1 MAAPIIILIY
11 MFLLEGYRMKKILAA
26 AVSALLLGACA
37 SGTGT
42 SMNGL
47 GSGTGI
53 GSSVVKMAVEN
64 QCRTELNKRNEWR
77 LAMLTQSAAQQQAW
91 EDKICGCASE
101 EAPNQMTANEL
112 MQVVNP
118 ATRTQAVASV
128 TAKTVTACVKRLYS
142 K

>member
-1 MAAPIIILIY
+1 
-11 MFLLEGYRMKKILAA
+11 MKRILATLSLS
-26 AVSALLLGACA
+26 VLLSACA
-37 SGTGT
+37 GGSGMDGIFGGN
-42 SMNGL
+42 SGGSNAGGL
-47 GSGTGI
+47 GVNSM
-53 GSSVVKMAVEN
+53 VKMAVDN
-64 QCRTELNKRNEWR
+64 QCRTELANRNEWR
-77 LAMLTQSAAQQQAW
+77 VIALAMTADKQREW

>member
-1 MAAPIIILIY
+1 
-11 MFLLEGYRMKKILAA
+11 MKKVWMAGLAVLA
-26 AVSALLLGACA
+26 LGACSA
-37 SGTGT
+37 DGGSLNSGLDMGN
-42 SMNGL
+42 SL
-47 GSGTGI
+47 
-53 GSSVVKMAVEN
+53 VKAAVDN

-118 ATRTQAVASV
+118 ATRTQAVAGV